1 MNFKNILKFIFKKV
15 LKSTIAA
22 LSIFGFL
29 PFLFGLL
36 FQQVVINPI
45 SCNHDQ
51 TPVMSIWQVWAL
63 GVLLTKI
70 ATALVLT
77 GPQWPLRQVIERVN

>member
-1 MNFKNILKFIFKKV
+1 
-15 LKSTIAA
+15 

-51 TPVMSIWQVWAL
+51 TPVMSVWQVWAL

-77 GPQWPLRQVIERVN
+77 GPQWPLRQVIERVSSKKNSL